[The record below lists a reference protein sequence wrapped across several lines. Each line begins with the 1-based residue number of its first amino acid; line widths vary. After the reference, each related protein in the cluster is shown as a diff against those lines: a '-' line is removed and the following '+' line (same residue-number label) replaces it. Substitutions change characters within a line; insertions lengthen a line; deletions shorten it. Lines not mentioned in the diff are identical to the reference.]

1 MTDDGGGRRRYEPR
15 LEFRAEKFVVSTEMM
30 KILEAA
36 GQRIESVI
44 HSGEGTAVL
53 TLESVEESTNED
65 EVTLVGFGGC
75 EAIGVGGYHSDGYGE
90 PGGRCA
96 WCGAT
101 GPNSGE

>member
-1 MTDDGGGRRRYEPR
+1 MTGSFRVERFFVAPA
-15 LEFRAEKFVVSTEMM
+15 LEEFLANEG
-30 KILEAA
+30 L
-36 GQRIESVI
+36 VI
-44 HSGEGTAVL
+44 R
-53 TLESVEESTNED
+53 SVEQSAEGVVVTIELEEESNED